1 MRLVL
6 VGPPGSGKSTQAQ
19 QLAGHLGVPVVS
31 AGELLRSRAG
41 SGNGVWREVAAHLER
56 GELVPDDLVVDVV
69 GHALEAAATSG
80 GYVLEGFPRTL
91 AQARHRSTPAL
102 DLVVHLALP
111 DDVARLRL
119 AHRAA
124 GGRPDDTDPEVVER
138 RLRRYHADTE
148 PVLEFY
154 RAQGTLGTVDASQ
167 SPEAVTAAI
176 LRAVSEI
183 QAGG

>member
-1 MRLVL
+1 MRIVL

-19 QLAGHLGVPVVS
+19 QVAGHLGLPVVS
-31 AGELLRSRAG
+31 AGELLRTRAG
-41 SGNGVWREVAAHLER
+41 ARDGVWRDVAAQLEQ

-69 GHALEAAATSG
+69 RHALEAAASNG

-91 AQARHRSTPAL
+91 AQARHRGTPAF

-119 AHRAA
+119 SDRAA

-148 PVLEFY
+148 PVLDFY
-154 RAQGTLGTVDASQ
+154 RAQGTLRTVDANQ

-176 LRAVSEI
+176 LRAVAKI